1 MKVNN
6 LCAHISMHME
16 IVSLHRKA
24 SVFWEEEAEMF
35 FPWGRFRNEECLKGG
50 AQKREK
56 LCVKCLWS

>member
-1 MKVNN
+1 MQLDVKVNN

-35 FPWGRFRNEECLKGG
+35 FPWGRVRNEECLKGG
-50 AQKREK
+50 A
-56 LCVKCLWS
+56 